1 MKRILFLAGCLL
13 LASGAPATA
22 QYRGPRSADYLFGAS
37 VHGAPATW
45 VNPADLGTTTAE
57 ASIMAEGLV
66 QRDGTGDYSFAQYTL
81 GFSSRGF
88 ALGFRRDFFAGDVAG
103 NTWRLAF
110 GRAAGPLA
118 AGAGV
123 SWYPGAGQA
132 VDLGIRY
139 RLAPTLG
146 LAVGLENILQPVVRD
161 SSLRFSGTAG
171 LLWSPLRGIGVDV
184 ETRAADKPGSG
195 GVLLASRA
203 GLRIGLPVGG
213 LPVLLAG
220 ILDFNDS
227 FDATRLLVGL
237 AIGGDYRL
245 TAVAA
250 GSHLPTGN
258 VFSGISA
265 VGEIRKRLQ

>member
-1 MKRILFLAGCLL
+1 MTRILFLAGFLL
-13 LASGAPATA
+13 LASGAPAAA

-37 VHGAPATW
+37 AHGAPAAW
-45 VNPADLGTTTAE
+45 VNPAGLGTAATE

-66 QRDGTGDYSFAQYTL
+66 ERDAAGDYSFAQFTL

-88 ALGFRRDFFAGDVAG
+88 AFGFRRDYFAGDIAG

-110 GRAAGPLA
+110 GRVVGPLA
-118 AGAGV
+118 VGAGA
-123 SWYPGAGQA
+123 SWYSGSGQG
-132 VDLGIRY
+132 VDLGLRY
-139 RLAPTLG
+139 RLAPSLR
-146 LAVGLENILQPVVRD
+146 LAVGLENILQPEVRD

-171 LLWSPLRGIGVDV
+171 LLWAPLRGIGVDV
-184 ETRAADKPGSG
+184 EARGADELGSG
-195 GVLLASRA
+195 GVLLASRV
-203 GLRIGLPVGG
+203 GLRIGLPVAR
-213 LPVLLAG
+213 LPILLAG

-237 AIGGDYRL
+237 SVGGDYRL

-250 GSHLPTGN
+250 GSRLPTGD

-265 VGEIRKRLQ
+265 VGEIRKRLR